1 MDGVVLTNEMIIPH
15 PKGDILHVLKPNLT
29 GFKSFGEAYISKV
42 NQGEI
47 KGWKMHKK
55 MTLNL
60 VVPLGRIEI
69 AVSDNKSFFSVVLS
83 TDNYKRL
90 TIEPNLWVAFKGLSA
105 NNMLLNIAS
114 HAHDP
119 NESIDESSDMFN
131 FKWSDVDS

>member
-15 PKGDILHVLKPNLT
+15 PKGDILHVIKPNLT

-60 VVPLGRIEI
+60 VVPLGRVEI
-69 AVSDNKSFFSVVLS
+69 AVSDKKSFFSVVLS

-90 TIEPNLWVAFKGLSA
+90 TIEPNLWVAFKGLSP

-119 NESIDESSDMFN
+119 NESIDESSDIFN